1 MTSGTP
7 IYPSAWKTHSQ
18 KLNFRFGEF
27 YEVRLVSI
35 TASPKPVTPLRIP
48 AEKAANAA
56 TSREALSMS

>member
-1 MTSGTP
+1 MSNGT
-7 IYPSAWKTHSQ
+7 T
-18 KLNFRFGEF
+18 
-27 YEVRLVSI
+27 I